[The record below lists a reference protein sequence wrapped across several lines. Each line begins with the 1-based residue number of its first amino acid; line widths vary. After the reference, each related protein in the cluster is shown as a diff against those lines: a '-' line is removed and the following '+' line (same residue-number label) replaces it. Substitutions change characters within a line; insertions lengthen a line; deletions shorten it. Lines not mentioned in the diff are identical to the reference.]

1 MLLGEQLEIYIQNLI
16 EYCDKIKYSRAVVK
30 AYIKYNVTD
39 GFTQIHEKDFVV
51 RHVVMPSR
59 NGIYMG
65 ISISNSIRNNILY
78 KLDLMQTNTLIDDY
92 LHTQLAIVFVK
103 LDKHNAHILNIL
115 NNLIKVCYK

>member
-1 MLLGEQLEIYIQNLI
+1 
-16 EYCDKIKYSRAVVK
+16 
-30 AYIKYNVTD
+30 
-39 GFTQIHEKDFVV
+39 
-51 RHVVMPSR
+51 MPSR